1 MKKEEWKPIPNYEGL
16 YEISSYGRVKS
27 LRFNKELILKLRIG
41 TKHYQNVG
49 LNKNKIRSTR
59 EIHQLVAEA
68 FLNHKPCGLKLVVDH
83 INNNKLDNRVD
94 NLRVITQR
102 ENTNRKHIN
111 SSSKYIG
118 VCFDATNK
126 KWKAAIRING
136 KQTYLGLFTEEYDA
150 YLAYQNKLNS
160 L

>member
-1 MKKEEWKPIPNYEGL
+1 MKKEEWKSIPNYEGL

-41 TKHYQNVG
+41 TKHYQDVG
-49 LNKNKIRSTR
+49 LYKNKIKSTR

-83 INNNKLDNRVD
+83 INNDKLDNRVE
-94 NLRVITQR
+94 NLRIITQR
-102 ENTNRKHIN
+102 ENANRKHLK
-111 SSSKYIG
+111 STSKYTG

-136 KQTYLGLFTEEYDA
+136 KQTHLGLFTEEYDA